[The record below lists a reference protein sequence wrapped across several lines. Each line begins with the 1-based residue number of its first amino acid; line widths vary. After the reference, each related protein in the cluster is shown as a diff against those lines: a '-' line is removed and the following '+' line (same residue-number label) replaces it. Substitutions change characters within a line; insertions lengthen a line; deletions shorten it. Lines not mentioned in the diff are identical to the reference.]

1 MSCPALRGV
10 NREGRARL
18 PSSVLCG
25 PYTEGLHVGDRCV
38 CAHLMGPEQVADTET
53 QVTGAAS
60 PSPSLEEAQ
69 VTVGRALVN
78 WHSPRNWG
86 GFVSGTPG
94 GQRHEL
100 LLWSLRR
107 AEGVVLEA
115 GPGARWSSPV
125 TRGFCVCKLAYSL
138 KLVCDPQISARAA
151 FMVDQGHGQ
160 AVRILLPPNVHLPAE
175 GRGSACIPCRHTASS
190 QPVSCRGGFLF
201 ALLCPSLVTRL
212 WKRPQAW
219 CQRTVQCAQ
228 AAWPDREGVR
238 MRCEPGLRSDTVG
251 CEFSVKEA
259 TAPVQ

>member
-1 MSCPALRGV
+1 MSCSASHAPPALRGV

-86 GFVSGTPG
+86 GVVSGTPG

-125 TRGFCVCKLAYSL
+125 TRGFRVCKLAYSL

-151 FMVDQGHGQ
+151 FMVDQGRGQ
-160 AVRILLPPNVHLPAE
+160 AVRILPPPDVHLPAE
-175 GRGSACIPCRHTASS
+175 GRGSACLPCRHTASS
-190 QPVSCRGGFLF
+190 QPVSCRGGFLCIVVPF
-201 ALLCPSLVTRL
+201 AGD
-212 WKRPQAW
+212 
-219 CQRTVQCAQ
+219 
-228 AAWPDREGVR
+228 AAVE
-238 MRCEPGLRSDTVG
+238 
-251 CEFSVKEA
+251 
-259 TAPVQ
+259 TAPSMVPARCPVCPGSTARRRRRADALRARPAL